1 MVQGIEK
8 VLDKPVYSAVNIRIN
23 KPEVNPRENGNMTV
37 TNDNGIYN
45 AVKIDIDRPA
55 VNAEPKKVYDYP
67 ESKEVVTYD
76 NANIQPVALPE
87 GFPAGNA
94 YKANAED
101 VVAEE
106 VPAEE
111 ATVPEANYT
120 TVEQEKAE
128 EPSKEGDVA
137 FHGADN
143 AKKKPEI
150 VPSEEIKPEVNISE
164 TVALLSGNDY
174 DKQAVE
180 IAKIAYLSET
190 NPEAAKAYIVRDVF
204 NGLIDVVKKDSSKLQ
219 GPSEKQNEIRQKIV
233 ADIIAAQRKQPI
245 PYQISKEEQELATEC
260 KQILASTEDVWSQV
274 FQKMGRTY
282 EPPTLV
288 LFSNQVNSACG
299 SATAAVGP
307 FYCSGDQK
315 LYIDLS
321 FFTQMKRQLGV
332 EGNTFAYAYVIA
344 HEIGHHVEYSLGILG
359 KAHQAMNQTDKVSA
373 NQISVRLELLADY
386 YAGVWAHYEDQ
397 MNHSME
403 YGDLEKGLELA
414 KAIGD
419 DWLQKKAQG
428 RATPESFTHGT
439 SDQRKRWLRKGYET
453 GDMNTS
459 TFNIQNYNDL

>member
-1 MVQGIEK
+1 MKLTGRRESSNVEDRRGMSGGAKAGIGGIGAII
-8 VLDKPVYSAVNIRIN
+8 VAALFAWMSGGDPLSAGLQAAQQQMSAR
-23 KPEVNPRENGNMTV
+23 T
-37 TNDNGIYN
+37 
-45 AVKIDIDRPA
+45 
-55 VNAEPKKVYDYP
+55 
-67 ESKEVVTYD
+67 
-76 NANIQPVALPE
+76 
-87 GFPAGNA
+87 
-94 YKANAED
+94 
-101 VVAEE
+101 
-106 VPAEE
+106 
-111 ATVPEANYT
+111 
-120 TVEQEKAE
+120 
-128 EPSKEGDVA
+128 
-137 FHGADN
+137 
-143 AKKKPEI
+143 
-150 VPSEEIKPEVNISE
+150 E
-164 TVALLSGNDY
+164 TVD
-174 DKQAVE
+174 E
-180 IAKIAYLSET
+180 
-190 NPEAAKAYIVRDVF
+190 
-204 NGLIDVVKKDSSKLQ
+204 
-219 GPSEKQNEIRQKIV
+219 QNFTE
-233 ADIIAAQRKQPI
+233 
-245 PYQISKEEQELATEC
+245 EEQALAKEC

-274 FQKMGRTY
+274 FQKLGRTY

-288 LFSNQVNSACG
+288 LFTNQVNSACG

-359 KAHQAMNQTDKVSA
+359 KAHQAMSQTDKVSA

-439 SDQRKRWLRKGYET
+439 SDQRKRWLRRGYET
-453 GDMNTS
+453 GDMSTS
-459 TFNIQNYNDL
+459 TFNVQNYDDL